1 MGKMVFILTL
11 LGHPD
16 FQALLQPTVLAAV
29 AGDFVDDAVFLP
41 VTSVHHVLLDASPK
55 EALRDK
61 KTKVRTGVGGGMV
74 DERLHCWN
82 GLLKIKLNYLAN
94 TVVLFALV
102 CLFSIWLS
110 STLLLLLCTLVAF
123 CKYSHALVIQFPTKN
138 P

>member
-61 KTKVRTGVGGGMV
+61 KT
-74 DERLHCWN
+74 
-82 GLLKIKLNYLAN
+82 
-94 TVVLFALV
+94 
-102 CLFSIWLS
+102 
-110 STLLLLLCTLVAF
+110 
-123 CKYSHALVIQFPTKN
+123 
-138 P
+138 